1 MTIEVPLDVS
11 VGLSAYAHRQALLR
25 YELANHFE
33 QSWRTGSMT
42 EPADNNGEDAD
53 IDGDEGD
60 GEDAG
65 SEGITV

>member
-1 MTIEVPLDVS
+1 MIEVPLEVS

-25 YELANHFE
+25 YELADHFE
-33 QSWRTGSMT
+33 QSWRTGSVT
-42 EPADNNGEDAD
+42 EPAERDADNNGEDAD

-65 SEGITV
+65 SV